1 MTTAGDDSAR
11 LEARNAAMKDQV
23 DTLLENFERQT
34 AQLREAQEAASQMS
48 ATVVS
53 QDGLVRATIDATG
66 TLAKLEIQPN
76 AFERTSPAQLA
87 NTVLTLV
94 RQGSLQVKQQVA
106 DLMAP
111 ITEGLPDLS
120 DLIEGAPSLQGLMP
134 AIPDFLAEEEQPP
147 APTKSDDDFEDPL
160 LRKDDAPP
168 PPAAPPAPP
177 TPKPI
182 PKRVRPTR
190 DDDEEEP
197 PSSWLT
203 RGV

>member
-23 DTLLENFERQT
+23 DTLLEQFERQT
-34 AQLREAQEAASQMS
+34 AQLRDAQDAASQLA

-53 QDGLVRATIDATG
+53 QDGLVRATIDSTG
-66 TLAKLEIQPN
+66 TLSKLEIQPN
-76 AFERTSPAQLA
+76 AFERTTPAQLA

-106 DLMAP
+106 ELMAP

-120 DLIEGAPSLQGLMP
+120 DLIEGAPSLHGLMP
-134 AIPDFLAEEEQPP
+134 AIPDFLAEEEEPS
-147 APTKSDDDFEDPL
+147 APVKSDADFEDPL

-168 PPAAPPAPP
+168 PPPPAPP

-182 PKRVRPTR
+182 PKRVRQQ
-190 DDDEEEP
+190 DDDEEDP

>member
-1 MTTAGDDSAR
+1 
-11 LEARNAAMKDQV
+11 MKDQV
-23 DTLLENFERQT
+23 DTLLEQFERQT
-34 AQLREAQEAASQMS
+34 AQLRDAQDAASQLA

-53 QDGLVRATIDATG
+53 QDGLVRATIDSTG
-66 TLAKLEIQPN
+66 TLSKLEIQPN
-76 AFERTSPAQLA
+76 AFERTNPAQLA

-106 DLMAP
+106 ELMAP

-134 AIPDFLAEEEQPP
+134 VIPDFLAEEEEP
-147 APTKSDDDFEDPL
+147 APVKSDADFEDPL
-160 LRKDDAPP
+160 LRKDDVPPP
-168 PPAAPPAPP
+168 PPAPPVPPA
-177 TPKPI
+177 PKPI
-182 PKRVRPTR
+182 PKRVRQQ
-190 DDDEEEP
+190 DDNEEEP